1 VIAPVR
7 TRGTEVTR
15 EPGSFRDPSNGV
27 LESDGAVYRFF
38 KGESANDFTAFLK
51 TDLHKD
57 LTASGALIESERI
70 ERAAAPAL
78 YEAFSGIDLVVEHP
92 RIPFVSYPYEW
103 PFEML
108 RAAGELQIE
117 LTRRAFLHGYN
128 IKDATPYNI
137 QFRGAEPVFIDAG
150 SFEKR
155 RPGTSWRA
163 YSQFCRMFLNPLL
176 LQAASGVPFQP
187 WLRSAIDGIDVEQ
200 LAPLLPLSRKLRPG
214 TFVDVVLQ
222 SWLNRRFGDN
232 EALVRKVTS
241 QQVSDKTVA
250 SMIERAAKQLH
261 GLTRKGG
268 RTVWGDYETGKT
280 HYSSAAER
288 FKEQFVREKLQ
299 AAEPGVTWDLGCNAG
314 QYSLIASEASQYVV
328 AMDFDEL
335 AVGRLFDRIAGKRKN
350 ILPLVVDITNPSP
363 SQGWANRERKALLER
378 GHADWALALALVHH
392 LAIGSNVPLPFIAKW
407 LADASEAVI
416 LEFVPKSDPMVQ
428 RLLLTREDV
437 FPDYTPLGF
446 EHSIAPYFDV
456 TERVSIP
463 ESERLLYVLN
473 RR

>member
-1 VIAPVR
+1 
-7 TRGTEVTR
+7 
-15 EPGSFRDPSNGV
+15 
-27 LESDGAVYRFF
+27 
-38 KGESANDFTAFLK
+38 
-51 TDLHKD
+51 
-57 LTASGALIESERI
+57 
-70 ERAAAPAL
+70 
-78 YEAFSGIDLVVEHP
+78 
-92 RIPFVSYPYEW
+92 
-103 PFEML
+103 
-108 RAAGELQIE
+108 
-117 LTRRAFLHGYN
+117 
-128 IKDATPYNI
+128 
-137 QFRGAEPVFIDAG
+137 
-150 SFEKR
+150 
-155 RPGTSWRA
+155 
-163 YSQFCRMFLNPLL
+163 
-176 LQAASGVPFQP
+176 VPFQP